1 MIEILE
7 NFEILKSS
15 SLELD
20 NLSLAGV
27 KYGSDVNE
35 FPFEKI
41 TEITLAP
48 IVKGS
53 SWSKAE
59 GSRYYD
65 ENENE
70 LSKAEVIHNV
80 VQEGGVFHF
89 YEKISFVVKNGKIR
103 EFSIYGAHKDYY
115 ITLKTLSNLKKNLES
130 QKRWKLRKHMATL
143 WIINAFTIMVKS

>member
-1 MIEILE
+1 M
-7 NFEILKSS
+7 
-15 SLELD
+15 
-20 NLSLAGV
+20 
-27 KYGSDVNE
+27 
-35 FPFEKI
+35 
-41 TEITLAP
+41 
-48 IVKGS
+48 KGS

-70 LSKAEVIHNV
+70 LSKAELINNV

-103 EFSIYGAHKDYY
+103 DFSIYGAYKDYY
-115 ITLKTLSNLKKNLES
+115 SYIKTLSNLKKNLES